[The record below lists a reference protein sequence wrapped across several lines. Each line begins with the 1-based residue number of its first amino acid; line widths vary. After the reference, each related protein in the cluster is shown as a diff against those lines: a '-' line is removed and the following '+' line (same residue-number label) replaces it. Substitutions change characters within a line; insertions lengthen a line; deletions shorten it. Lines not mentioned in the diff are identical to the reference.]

1 MNLKTSLTIFTLG
14 FQLLNNRKLLAS
26 HNASINRS
34 NVCLRNENL
43 FSFLVREGDQVFLCI
58 CAVSL
63 TPIFQLKSRSKI
75 FSKIFRY
82 LQLNTIFKP
91 LFIIRLHGLITH
103 LIGLL
108 RLVKILYR
116 YEMYRYSAVMQLRH
130 VPSRAEKY
138 RGQ

>member
-1 MNLKTSLTIFTLG
+1 MNLKTSLTTSTLCS
-14 FQLLNNRKLLAS
+14 QLSNNRKLLAS

-43 FSFLVREGDQVFLCI
+43 FSFLVGGDQVFLCVG
-58 CAVSL
+58 AVSP

-82 LQLNTIFKP
+82 LQLNTIFTS
-91 LFIIRLHGLITH
+91 LFITWSYGLITH